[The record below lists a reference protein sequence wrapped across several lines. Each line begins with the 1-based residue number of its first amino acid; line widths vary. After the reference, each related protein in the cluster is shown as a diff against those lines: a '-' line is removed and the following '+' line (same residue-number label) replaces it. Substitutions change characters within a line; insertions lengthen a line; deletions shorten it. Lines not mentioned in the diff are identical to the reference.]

1 MKKVKD
7 AKVEAITASE
17 LTKLQEM
24 VSGMNQLQ
32 ATIGGYEA
40 QKHDLLH
47 QLVYGGHTIVNIL
60 EEETKYSV
68 YIQKGDL
75 LMPWKDFNKNMA
87 ISIEYDLKW

>member
-7 AKVEAITASE
+7 AKVEAITAGE

-32 ATIGGYEA
+32 TTIGGYEA

-47 QLVYGGHTIVNIL
+47 QLAGAKNEL
-60 EEETKYSV
+60 SEYS
-68 YIQKGDL
+68 D
-75 LMPWKDFNKNMA
+75 
-87 ISIEYDLKW
+87 

>member
-7 AKVEAITASE
+7 AKVEAITAGE

-32 ATIGGYEA
+32 TTIGGYEA

-47 QLVYGGHTIVNIL
+47 QLAGAKNELSEYQKELTETYGD
-60 EEETKYSV
+60 
-68 YIQKGDL
+68 IQIDL
-75 LMPWKDFNKNMA
+75 KDGA
-87 ISIEYDLKW
+87 ISPADAGNKED

>member
-7 AKVEAITASE
+7 AKVEAITAGE

-32 ATIGGYEA
+32 TTIGGYEA

-47 QLVYGGHTIVNIL
+47 QLAGAKNELSEFQKELTESYGD
-60 EEETKYSV
+60 
-68 YIQKGDL
+68 IQV
-75 LMPWKDFNKNMA
+75 
-87 ISIEYDLKW
+87 DLKDGTISPADADNKED

>member
-24 VSGMNQLQ
+24 VGGMNQLQ
-32 ATIGGYEA
+32 TTIGGYEA

-47 QLVYGGHTIVNIL
+47 QLAGAKNELSEYQKELTETYGD
-60 EEETKYSV
+60 
-68 YIQKGDL
+68 IQ
-75 LMPWKDFNKNMA
+75 
-87 ISIEYDLKW
+87 IDLKDGTISPADAGNKED

>member
-7 AKVEAITASE
+7 AKVEAITAGE

-32 ATIGGYEA
+32 TTIGGYEA

-47 QLVYGGHTIVNIL
+47 QLAGAKNELSEFQKELTESYVD
-60 EEETKYSV
+60 
-68 YIQKGDL
+68 IQV
-75 LMPWKDFNKNMA
+75 
-87 ISIEYDLKW
+87 DLKDGTISPADADNKED

>member
-17 LTKLQEM
+17 LKKLQEM

-32 ATIGGYEA
+32 TTIGGYEA

-47 QLVYGGHTIVNIL
+47 QLAGAKNELSEYQKELTETYGD
-60 EEETKYSV
+60 
-68 YIQKGDL
+68 IQ
-75 LMPWKDFNKNMA
+75 
-87 ISIEYDLKW
+87 IDLKDGTISPADAGNKKD